1 MAYTEEEINT
11 AILRI
16 TGDIAAGKSFKDA
29 FSSGSRKIDT
39 LRTSQAKAMGTSLD
53 NQKKMLEVEKL
64 RQEVQ
69 PTMDPKEIAQ
79 VYTAEQAAK
88 DATIHQAYGML
99 DSLSFGVGAIGET
112 FGMEQTGTRVSREAA
127 TALHKQIK
135 IVLTGSFKGRP
146 SNYLLREIEEL
157 IPQVGKWVGG
167 DAYAQTRYEELRNKF
182 NQWLPELDGE
192 IDVASGKTKIELIK
206 QKAKA
211 EQISKRLDVV
221 INGFTEG
228 GTKPNVNA
236 YPDVPIGYEFPDDEE
251 GLQDVLAMF
260 NATVPGEP
268 YKK

>member
-1 MAYTEEEINT
+1 MAYTEDEINT

-29 FSSGSRKIDT
+29 FSSGARKIDS
-39 LRTSQAKAMGTSLD
+39 LRKTNAKAVSASLD

-64 RQEVQ
+64 RQEVS
-69 PTMDPKEIAQ
+69 PTVNPDDIQQ
-79 VYTAEQAAK
+79 VYSPQQAAK

-112 FGMEQTGTRVSREAA
+112 FGMSQTGTRQSREAA

-206 QKAKA
+206 QRAKA
-211 EQISKRLDVV
+211 QQISRRLEVV
-221 INGFTEG
+221 INGFTDG

-236 YPDVPIGYEFPDDEE
+236 YPDVPVGYEFSDDEE
-251 GLQDVLAMF
+251 GLQDIMAMF
-260 NATVPGEP
+260 NASIPGEP